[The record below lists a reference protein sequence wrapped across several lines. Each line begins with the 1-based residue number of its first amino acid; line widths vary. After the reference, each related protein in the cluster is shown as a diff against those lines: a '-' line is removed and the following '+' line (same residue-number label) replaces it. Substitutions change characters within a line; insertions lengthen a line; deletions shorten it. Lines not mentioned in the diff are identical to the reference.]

1 MYNWALRYVG
11 ALVVSIAFL
20 GEPQL
25 AAALGLA
32 LLANVPSVSVAAGGV
47 LILAGLG
54 TTLGS
59 ITASPHIRSTLTLEW
74 QPGMYHAAS
83 VAIRR
88 GWERS
93 MRWLGS
99 WAGVAQPAASSQVD
113 QHLAGLDRA
122 AGQLERAVYQLQVAQ
137 QRLRYASIRSL
148 GQRSG
153 WDQRDL
159 SSYESSVFS
168 QNGEDGVL
176 QEILHRI
183 GVRGKFFVE
192 IGAHATEANCLV
204 LADILGWRGCFL
216 ESDGEHLEH
225 LRRKYEGIDA
235 VTVVAARVT
244 ADNIDA
250 LLDRCDVAA
259 DVDVM
264 SIDVDGND
272 YWLWRGLQRYRPRVI
287 VIEYNA
293 SLPAAARLVQPYETH
308 SKWDGS
314 AFFGASRA
322 AMVELAHAKG
332 YRLVHCDIAGVNLF
346 FVCAELAGN
355 GFLPES
361 EVASRPVNYALSAA
375 LHPAPSS
382 GRAYVEPPFPAEA
395 ERSP

>member
-1 MYNWALRYVG
+1 
-11 ALVVSIAFL
+11 
-20 GEPQL
+20 
-25 AAALGLA
+25 
-32 LLANVPSVSVAAGGV
+32 
-47 LILAGLG
+47 
-54 TTLGS
+54 
-59 ITASPHIRSTLTLEW
+59 
-74 QPGMYHAAS
+74 MYHAAS
-83 VAIRR
+83 VAVQRAWARSKRR
-88 GWERS
+88 VG
-93 MRWLGS
+93 L
-99 WAGVAQPAASSQVD
+99 WARARQPVAASQAD
-113 QHLAGLDRA
+113 QHLAALDRA
-122 AGQLERAVYQLQVAQ
+122 VGQLEHTVYQLQTAQ

-148 GQRSG
+148 GERSG
-153 WDQRDL
+153 WDPHDL
-159 SSYESSVFS
+159 SGYESSVFS

-183 GVRGKFFVE
+183 GVRGRTFVE

-216 ESDGEHLEH
+216 ESEGEHLEH
-225 LRRKYEGIDA
+225 LRRKYEGLAA
-235 VTVVAARVT
+235 VAVVAARVT

-250 LLDRCDVAA
+250 LLDRCDVAV
-259 DVDVM
+259 DVDVL

-272 YWLWRGLQRYRPRVI
+272 YWLWRALQRHRPRII

-293 SLPAAARLVQPYETH
+293 SLPAAALLVQPYDTH

-332 YRLVHCDIAGVNLF
+332 YRLVHSDIAGVNLF

-355 GFLPES
+355 RFLPES

-382 GRAYVEPPFPAEA
+382 GRAYVEPPPPAEA
-395 ERSP
+395 ERSPQ

>member
-1 MYNWALRYVG
+1 M
-11 ALVVSIAFL
+11 
-20 GEPQL
+20 
-25 AAALGLA
+25 
-32 LLANVPSVSVAAGGV
+32 
-47 LILAGLG
+47 
-54 TTLGS
+54 
-59 ITASPHIRSTLTLEW
+59 
-74 QPGMYHAAS
+74 
-83 VAIRR
+83 
-88 GWERS
+88 
-93 MRWLGS
+93 
-99 WAGVAQPAASSQVD
+99 
-113 QHLAGLDRA
+113 
-122 AGQLERAVYQLQVAQ
+122 YQLQTAQ
-137 QRLRYASIRSL
+137 KRLRYASIRAMA
-148 GQRSG
+148 QRSG
-153 WDQRDL
+153 WDPRDL
-159 SSYESSVFS
+159 SGYESSVFS

-183 GVRGKFFVE
+183 GVRGRFFVE

-204 LADILGWRGCFL
+204 LADILGWSGCFF

-250 LLDRCDVAA
+250 LLDRCDVAP
-259 DVDVM
+259 DVDVL

-272 YWLWRGLQRYRPRVI
+272 YWLWRALQRHRPRII

-293 SLPAAARLVQPYETH
+293 SLPATARLVQPYDPH
-308 SKWDGS
+308 SNWDGS
-314 AFFGASRA
+314 AFFGASRS

-346 FVCAELAGN
+346 FVCAELAGS

-382 GRAYVEPPFPAEA
+382 GRSYVDPQPPAQA